1 VRTRTLGWT
10 GVELTT
16 IGLGTWAMG
25 GSGWQFSWGPQDD
38 TQSIEAIHRAL
49 ELGINWIDT
58 APAYGLGHSEQVVG
72 RAIREMTRRPFVA
85 TKCSRVWDERGA
97 LGSCLKTES
106 IRREAEDS
114 LRRLQVDVIDLYQ
127 IHWAMPDEDIE
138 EGWTA
143 VADLIRQG
151 KVRYGGV
158 SNFSVAQLE
167 RIAKI
172 HPIASIQP
180 PYSMLVRGI
189 EKDLLPYCAAN
200 RIGVV
205 CYSPMYKGLLTGRF
219 TRERLQ
225 HLAEDDHRRRDPR
238 FQEPQIS
245 ANLKLVADLSPWAQ
259 QERRTLSELA
269 IAWVLRRPE
278 VTSAIVGAR
287 SAQQVDEFAAA
298 GDWSLP
304 AGLQTRIE
312 ELLVQAS

>member
-1 VRTRTLGWT
+1 MRTRTLGWT

-312 ELLVQAS
+312 ELLAQAS

>member
-1 VRTRTLGWT
+1 MKTRKLGWT

-38 TQSIEAIHRAL
+38 AQSIGAIRRAIDR
-49 ELGINWIDT
+49 GINWIDT
-58 APAYGLGHSEQVVG
+58 APAYGLGHSEEIVG
-72 RAIREMTRRPFVA
+72 RAVRAMAGRPFIA
-85 TKCSRVWDERGA
+85 TKCSRVWDERGT
-97 LGSCLKTES
+97 LGSNLKADS
-106 IRREAEDS
+106 IQREAEAS

-138 EGWTA
+138 EGWSA
-143 VADLIRQG
+143 VAGLIRQG

-158 SNFSVAQLE
+158 SNFSISQLE
-167 RIAKI
+167 RIRKI
-172 HPIASIQP
+172 HPIASVQP

-189 EKDLLPYCAAN
+189 EQDLLAYCAAHN
-200 RIGVV
+200 IGVV

-219 TRERLQ
+219 DRERLQ
-225 HLAEDDHRRRDPR
+225 RLAEDDHRRKDPR

-245 ANLKLVADLSPWAQ
+245 ANLKLVEDLSPLVR
-259 QERRTLSELA
+259 QEGRTLGELA

-287 SAQQVDEFAAA
+287 SAEQVDEFVAA

-304 AGLQTRIE
+304 AELESRIE
-312 ELLVQAS
+312 RLLAQPA

>member
-38 TQSIEAIHRAL
+38 TQSIGAIHRAL

-72 RAIREMTRRPFVA
+72 RSIREMTRRPFVA

-245 ANLKLVADLSPWAQ
+245 ANLKLVADLSPLAQ

>member
-38 TQSIEAIHRAL
+38 TQSIGAIHRAL